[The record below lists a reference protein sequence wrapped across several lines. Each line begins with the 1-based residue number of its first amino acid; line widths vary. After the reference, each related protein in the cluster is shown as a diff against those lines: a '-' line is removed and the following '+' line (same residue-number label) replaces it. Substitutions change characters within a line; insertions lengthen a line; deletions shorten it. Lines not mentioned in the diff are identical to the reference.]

1 MSAARNAVLEAALGY
16 AGRGWPCFPLVG
28 KKPLA
33 GSHGYLDATVEP
45 AELARMF
52 AVRRVDGVGIAAG
65 AAGLLVVDL
74 DGPEA
79 VEAWRELTDW
89 QEPLPPTPIV
99 RSPGGPGRGHI
110 YFAGDDPRARSTSR
124 GTVGP
129 MIETKAAGRYVAAPP
144 TRHPDSGGRYRWA
157 RFAYPPAPAPEWL
170 LTLLERA
177 KPGRAAAPML
187 GERRELEPGA
197 SATRYG
203 AAALDGIVADMRA
216 AIAGD
221 EGGNGRNDTLH
232 RLARRCGR
240 LVAAGQLAEDLA
252 EGELIAAA
260 VAVGLGELE
269 ALATWRSGFRYGV
282 QYPARIEER
291 R

>member
-1 MSAARNAVLEAALGY
+1 MSAARSAVLEAALDY

-28 KKPLA
+28 KKPLKD
-33 GSHGYLDATVEP
+33 SHGYKDATLEP
-45 AELARMF
+45 DELRRMF
-52 AVRRVDGVGIAAG
+52 VVRRVDGVGIAVG

-74 DGPEA
+74 DGPVA

-89 QEPLPPTPIV
+89 LDPLAPTPVV
-99 RSPGGPGRGHI
+99 RSPGGPDRWHL

-129 MIETKAAGRYVAAPP
+129 MIETKAAGHYVVAPP
-144 TRHPDSGGRYRWA
+144 STHPGGGRYAWA
-157 RFAYPPAPAPEWL
+157 RFAWPPSPAPEWL
-170 LTLLERA
+170 LELT
-177 KPGRAAAPML
+177 KPKHVGPPPA

-203 AAALDGIVADMRA
+203 AVALDGIVADMRA
-216 AIAGD
+216 AVAGD
-221 EGGNGRNDTLH
+221 KGGNGRNATLH

-252 EGELIAAA
+252 ENELVAAA
-260 VAVGLGELE
+260 VAHGLDERE
-269 ALATWRSGFRYGV
+269 ALATWRSGFDYGV
-282 QYPARIEER
+282 QYPALVEDR